1 VCSGARQCVM
11 GVCLGSAPRVH
22 TCGRVCARKG
32 AGKTVS
38 SCIHLQAIHAL
49 RAECAPPA
57 RNQCTL
63 SKMVTYHEHQRSHR
77 RLPSM
82 PGPSCHF
89 FTSQCAQLTSQNM
102 LRKELEGF
110 IAPQAIFR
118 GKDFGISGHKFVG
131 KWLRS
136 GTRLGMC
143 RHSALW
149 RAEGG
154 AARSDPRS
162 LGGVVCHVK
171 PP

>member
-1 VCSGARQCVM
+1 MCGVCSGARQCVM

-63 SKMVTYHEHQRSHR
+63 SKMVTYHEHQRSCR

-89 FTSQCAQLTSQNM
+89 FTSQCAQLTSRNM

-110 IAPQAIFR
+110 IAPQAFFR
-118 GKDFGISGHKFVG
+118 GKDFGTSNPHVRWKMAA
-131 KWLRS
+131 K
-136 GTRLGMC
+136 RLKAWDVPPLC
-143 RHSALW
+143 AL
-149 RAEGG
+149 EG
-154 AARSDPRS
+154 R
-162 LGGVVCHVK
+162 GGGCTA
-171 PP
+171 